1 MNAQFDAQNDQQSTQ
16 IKMYEAMTKRAKV
29 EADAQR
35 AGVEIQKTLAE
46 TESVELENIRKQMEA
61 LTDQDLFRIAS
72 GG

>member
-1 MNAQFDAQNDQQSTQ
+1 
-16 IKMYEAMTKRAKV
+16 
-29 EADAQR
+29 
-35 AGVEIQKTLAE
+35 LAE

>member
-1 MNAQFDAQNDQQSTQ
+1 
-16 IKMYEAMTKRAKV
+16 MTKRAKV